1 MNHAQQTSEISL
13 GTVFTSRLRRRRS
26 AEDLGCVSRASFL
39 SCPENARDLAR
50 KRFNVEVAREAKSGG
65 FRLGFEIKFCVMACR
80 RRWAA
85 ILVMAVCGK
94 NLRWIPDTGMGIGSH
109 ALG

>member
-1 MNHAQQTSEISL
+1 
-13 GTVFTSRLRRRRS
+13 
-26 AEDLGCVSRASFL
+26 
-39 SCPENARDLAR
+39 
-50 KRFNVEVAREAKSGG
+50 
-65 FRLGFEIKFCVMACR
+65 LGFEIKFCVMACR

-109 ALG
+109 ALGWDTCGGVKARGCCGDCREYWLFLFFEEALVHLGA